1 MPRHLCI
8 SLSCSDRSKSRISGR
23 GGGVG
28 DKGAKMLVGG
38 HRPQNDLTN
47 CQAFLLQ
54 DARITPPGVRP
65 SQCKDCFSFARAFV
79 EVKPIFSGDCV
90 HLLSGKFNSPHNEK
104 R

>member
-8 SLSCSDRSKSRISGR
+8 SLSCSDRSKSRIFGR

-38 HRPQNDLTN
+38 
-47 CQAFLLQ
+47 LQ

-90 HLLSGKFNSPHNEK
+90 HLLSGKFNSPHNEM